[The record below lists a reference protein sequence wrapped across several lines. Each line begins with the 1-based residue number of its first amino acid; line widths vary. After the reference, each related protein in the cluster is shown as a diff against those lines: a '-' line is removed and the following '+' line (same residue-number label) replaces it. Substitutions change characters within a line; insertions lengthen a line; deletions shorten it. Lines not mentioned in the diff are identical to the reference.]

1 MNIDK
6 LKTLAIQNAANSY
19 SPYSKFPVAAVF
31 VTKDGRVFSGVNV
44 ENASYGLTMCAERNA
59 IFTSVTQGAQD
70 IEEMVIYTPTQKP
83 TPPCGACRQV
93 IAEFSK
99 TAKIT
104 SFCDGDEELTL
115 TIGEL
120 LPSSFSI

>member
-1 MNIDK
+1 MNIEQ
-6 LKTLAIQNAANSY
+6 LKKLAIETSKNSY

-31 VTKDGRVFSGVNV
+31 VTKDGQTFSGVNV

-59 IFTSVTQGAQD
+59 IFASVTQGAKD
-70 IEEMVIYTPTQKP
+70 IETLVIYTPTQKP

-99 TAKIT
+99 TANIT
-104 SFCDGDEELTL
+104 SFCDSDEELTL
-115 TIGEL
+115 TIEQL
-120 LPSSFSI
+120 LPSSFSM